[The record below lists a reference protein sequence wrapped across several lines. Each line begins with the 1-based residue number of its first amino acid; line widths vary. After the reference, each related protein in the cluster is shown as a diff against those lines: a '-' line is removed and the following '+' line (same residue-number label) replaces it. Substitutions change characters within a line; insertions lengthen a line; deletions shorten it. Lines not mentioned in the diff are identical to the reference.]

1 MGLIMEQYNEE
12 YERYQRAKKQ
22 VEEIRG
28 FYGNL
33 VAYIVVNLFLLYINL
48 KYSPEYL
55 WFFWPMLGW
64 GFGLFFHAM
73 KAFNYTPFLGKDWE
87 QKKLKEFMEK
97 DKQNK
102 FKNYE

>member
-1 MGLIMEQYNEE
+1 MEQFNDE

-22 VEEIRG
+22 VEEIKG

-33 VAYIVVNLFLLYINL
+33 VAYIVVNLFMIFINL

-55 WFFWPMLGW
+55 WFFWPLLGW
-64 GFGLFFHAM
+64 GIGVVFHGM

-87 QKKLKEFMEK
+87 QKKLKEFMEQE
-97 DKQNK
+97 KQK
-102 FKNYE
+102 KYE